1 VEVAGALKNVFAIA
15 TGIGDG
21 LNAGDNTR
29 AMVITRSLR
38 ELAKLGTAMGGQTE
52 TFAGLAGMGD
62 LIATCTSPH
71 SRNRRVGIGLA
82 EGKTVE
88 QVCTEMGQVAEGVK
102 TSGVVVK
109 LSAELGVDMPIANEM
124 DAVLNN
130 GQPVEDAYRGL
141 LRQRPGHE
149 VHGDAW

>member
-1 VEVAGALKNVFAIA
+1 
-15 TGIGDG
+15 
-21 LNAGDNTR
+21 
-29 AMVITRSLR
+29 
-38 ELAKLGTAMGGQTE
+38 
-52 TFAGLAGMGD
+52 
-62 LIATCTSPH
+62 
-71 SRNRRVGIGLA
+71 
-82 EGKTVE
+82 
-88 QVCTEMGQVAEGVK
+88 MGQVAEGVK